1 MSDFVFLNGKI
12 VPASEA
18 RVSVFDAGFTH
29 AAGLFETMR
38 AYGGKVMRLDAHLLR
53 LMHSASTL
61 EIQMPAAMEA
71 AVPSATDDLRRG
83 IADVLTANELKDAR
97 LRLVMTPGDIPR
109 PGQNP
114 EHRAPPTVLVTASPV
129 QSYPEQLY
137 ARGMRVC
144 ISPYKQNRH
153 DPLAGHKTLAYLP
166 RLLAMKDAADRQC
179 QEALW
184 FTTENRLAEGSICN
198 VFVVMGDKVLT
209 PPVDTPVL
217 PGVVRASIIEVC
229 HANDIQVEETPI
241 DINMLMEAHEVFL
254 TGTVLEVMPVTS
266 IEKHMVGDGAVGEMT
281 RRIGG
286 LYREL
291 VARECAVAD

>member
-1 MSDFVFLNGKI
+1 MPDFVFLNGKV

-38 AYGGKVMRLDAHLLR
+38 AYGGKVMRLDAHLQR

-71 AVPSATDDLRRG
+71 AVPSATDDLRQG
-83 IADVLTANELKDAR
+83 IADVLAANELKDAR

-129 QSYPEQLY
+129 QAYPDQLY

-184 FTTENRLAEGSICN
+184 FTAENRLAEGSICN

-217 PGVVRASIIEVC
+217 PGVVRASILEVC
-229 HANDIQVEETPI
+229 RANGIQIEEAPI

-254 TGTVLEVMPVTS
+254 TGTVLEVMPATS
-266 IEKHMVGDGAVGEMT
+266 IEKHMVGDGAVGEMS
-281 RRIGG
+281 RRVGG

-291 VARECAVAD
+291 VARECDLI

>member
-1 MSDFVFLNGKI
+1 MPDFVFLNGKI

-71 AVPSATDDLRRG
+71 AVPSATDDLRQG
-83 IADVLTANELKDAR
+83 IADVLSANELTNAR

-109 PGQNP
+109 PGQDP
-114 EHRAPPTVLVTASPV
+114 EHRASPTVLVTASPV
-129 QSYPEQLY
+129 QPYPEQLY
-137 ARGMRVC
+137 TRGMRVC

-184 FTTENRLAEGSICN
+184 FTAENRLAEGSICN
-198 VFVVMGDKVLT
+198 VFVVMGDRVLT

-229 HANDIQVEETPI
+229 HANDIQIEEAPI
-241 DINMLMEAHEVFL
+241 DINMLMEAQEVFL

-266 IEKHMVGDGAVGEMT
+266 IEKHMVGDGAVGDISK
-281 RRIGG
+281 RIGG

-291 VARECAVAD
+291 VARECDLI

>member
-1 MSDFVFLNGKI
+1 MPDFVFLNGKI

-83 IADVLTANELKDAR
+83 IADVLSANELTNAR

-109 PGQNP
+109 PGQDP
-114 EHRAPPTVLVTASPV
+114 EHRAPPTVLVTVSPV
-129 QSYPEQLY
+129 QPYPEQLY
-137 ARGMRVC
+137 TRGMRVC

-184 FTTENRLAEGSICN
+184 FTAENRLAEGSICN

-229 HANDIQVEETPI
+229 HANDIQIEEAPI
-241 DINMLMEAHEVFL
+241 DINMLMEAQEVFL
-254 TGTVLEVMPVTS
+254 TGTLLEVMPVTS
-266 IEKHMVGDGAVGEMT
+266 IEKHMVGDGAVGDISK
-281 RRIGG
+281 RIGG

-291 VARECAVAD
+291 VARECDLI

>member
-1 MSDFVFLNGKI
+1 MPDFVFLNGKI

-71 AVPSATDDLRRG
+71 AVPSATDDLRQG
-83 IADVLTANELKDAR
+83 IADVLSANELTNAR

-109 PGQNP
+109 PGQDP

-129 QSYPEQLY
+129 QPYPEQLY
-137 ARGMRVC
+137 TRGMRVC

-184 FTTENRLAEGSICN
+184 FTAENRLAEGSICN

-229 HANDIQVEETPI
+229 HANDIQIEEAPI
-241 DINMLMEAHEVFL
+241 DINMLMEAQEVFL

-266 IEKHMVGDGAVGEMT
+266 IEKHMVGDGAVGDISK
-281 RRIGG
+281 RIGG

-291 VARECAVAD
+291 VARECDLI

>member
-1 MSDFVFLNGKI
+1 MPDFVFLNGKI

-83 IADVLTANELKDAR
+83 IADVLSANELTNAR

-109 PGQNP
+109 PGQDP

-129 QSYPEQLY
+129 QPYPEQLY
-137 ARGMRVC
+137 SRGMRVC

-184 FTTENRLAEGSICN
+184 FTAENRLAEGSICN

-229 HANDIQVEETPI
+229 HANDIKIEEAPI
-241 DINMLMEAHEVFL
+241 DINMLMEAQEVFL

-266 IEKHMVGDGAVGEMT
+266 IEKHMVGDGAVGEMSK
-281 RRIGG
+281 RIGG

-291 VARECAVAD
+291 VARECDLI

>member
-1 MSDFVFLNGKI
+1 MPDFVFLNGKI

-83 IADVLTANELKDAR
+83 IADVLSANELTNAR

-109 PGQNP
+109 PGQDP

-129 QSYPEQLY
+129 QPYPEQLY
-137 ARGMRVC
+137 TRGMRVC

-184 FTTENRLAEGSICN
+184 FTAENRLAEGSICN

-229 HANDIQVEETPI
+229 HANDIQIEEAPI
-241 DINMLMEAHEVFL
+241 DINMLMEAQEVFL

-266 IEKHMVGDGAVGEMT
+266 IEKHMVGDGRVGEMSK
-281 RRIGG
+281 RIGG

-291 VARECAVAD
+291 VARECDLI

>member
-1 MSDFVFLNGKI
+1 MPDFVFLNGKI

-71 AVPSATDDLRRG
+71 AVPSATDDLRQG
-83 IADVLTANELKDAR
+83 IADVLSANELTNAR

-109 PGQNP
+109 PGQDP

-129 QSYPEQLY
+129 QPYPEQLY
-137 ARGMRVC
+137 TRGMRVC

-184 FTTENRLAEGSICN
+184 FTAENRLAEGSICN

-229 HANDIQVEETPI
+229 RANDIQIEEAPI
-241 DINMLMEAHEVFL
+241 DINMLMEANEVFL
-254 TGTVLEVMPVTS
+254 SGTVLEVMPVTS

-291 VARECAVAD
+291 VDRECDLI